1 MEEFKTYNKMLKT
14 ASKNSNYLKSYAY
27 LTFRI
32 GFGFPKQTWKIKNR
46 FYPTMHHSMM
56 SFGDLKGGF

>member
-1 MEEFKTYNKMLKT
+1 MLKT